1 MNWINKTKLTIRKDK
16 GLFSNIDKLNTRITN
31 LPRVL
36 CVLRMCTGCKHTYC
50 VLRLCMDI
58 VINEYVIW
66 LFRSASD
73 RGALWSG
80 VRVSPIEILCSFA
93 LWHKTTRRASGLLL
107 GPRAADIEHNIGS
120 ALPHGFVQFFFYM
133 SICNRHT
140 MKYKVEIKSLLCR
153 YALPL
158 DQLQDWLTS
167 SSLNFFYFFYDWGIF
182 LSNGK

>member
-16 GLFSNIDKLNTRITN
+16 SLFSNIDKLNTRITN

-80 VRVSPIEILCSFA
+80 VRVSPIEEPTVRSLYD
-93 LWHKTTRRASGLLL
+93 TRRQDERRAFCWDRAPPISNIISGAPSWICTILLL
-107 GPRAADIEHNIGS
+107 YVN
-120 ALPHGFVQFFFYM
+120 L
-133 SICNRHT
+133 
-140 MKYKVEIKSLLCR
+140 
-153 YALPL
+153 
-158 DQLQDWLTS
+158 
-167 SSLNFFYFFYDWGIF
+167 
-182 LSNGK
+182 